1 MRSRMTSRLIA
12 RLLVD
17 EFHRLADIYYPFPF
31 AAAEMLRFMRDTAR
45 THKGRY
51 AGVCGYRE
59 AVREIEGRA

>member
-1 MRSRMTSRLIA
+1 MTSRLIA
-12 RLLVD
+12 LLLTD
-17 EFHRLADIYYPFPF
+17 EYYRVADIYYPFPF
-31 AAAEMLRFMRDTAR
+31 AAPEMLRFMRDTAR